1 MAERPRT
8 TTDDLP
14 AAVGIPAAIP
24 AAAAPASVGPD
35 GAGPDV
41 AGPDVARPDVARP
54 DVAGPD
60 VAAEPGQP
68 GRWTRLR
75 SQLGFRN
82 ISALYIFVAI
92 FIVFAIR
99 IPRTFL
105 ADTTWRTLLDNQVV
119 TGLTAIAL
127 LIPLAAG
134 VFNLAIGL
142 QVGAGSVLAAWL
154 LVSAGL
160 SGPAAMVVVAAS
172 GVLIGLFSGF
182 LIVRV
187 RIDSFIATLGV
198 SSLLAA
204 AVTAISDGQQILG
217 VPESFANLGT
227 GRIGGI
233 TYSFILLLIVSG
245 IVWYVL
251 ERTPAGRRTY
261 ATGGN
266 IDAARL
272 SGVRTTAVIY
282 CSLAA
287 CGLIAALAGMLV
299 TARLANADPTI
310 GPGYL
315 VPAFTA
321 AFLGSTQF
329 RGGRFNVWGTIVSV
343 YVLAA
348 GVKGLQLSGAP
359 VWIPDAFNGI
369 SLLVAVGLAK
379 FQGHSERF
387 GAIRRL
393 LRLSGAGTRA
403 G

>member
-1 MAERPRT
+1 MSDHHVEPSRWSR
-8 TTDDLP
+8 
-14 AAVGIPAAIP
+14 VG
-24 AAAAPASVGPD
+24 
-35 GAGPDV
+35 
-41 AGPDVARPDVARP
+41 RH
-54 DVAGPD
+54 
-60 VAAEPGQP
+60 
-68 GRWTRLR
+68 
-75 SQLGFRN
+75 LGFRN

-92 FIVFAIR
+92 FAVFAIH

-105 ADTTWRTLLDNQVV
+105 ASTTWRTLLDNQVV
-119 TGLTAIAL
+119 TGLTAVAL

-142 QVGAGSVLAAWL
+142 QVGAGSILTAWL
-154 LVSAGL
+154 LVHMGFSSPVSVILAGI
-160 SGPAAMVVVAAS
+160 SGI
-172 GVLIGLFSGF
+172 LIGLCSGF

-204 AVTAISDGQQILG
+204 GITAISDGQQILG
-217 VPESFANLGT
+217 VPDSFANFGT
-227 GRIGGI
+227 GNIHGI
-233 TYSFILLLIVSG
+233 TYSFILLIGVSL

-251 ERTPAGRRTY
+251 ERTPSGRRVY

-272 SGVRTTAVIY
+272 SGVKTTAVIY
-282 CSLAA
+282 GSLAA
-287 CGLIAALAGMLV
+287 CGLIAAIAGMLV

-329 RGGRFNVWGTIVSV
+329 KGGRFNVWGTIVSV

-359 VWIPDAFNGI
+359 VWIPDAFNGF
-369 SLLVAVGLAK
+369 SLLLAVGLAK
-379 FQGHSERF
+379 VQARSESF
-387 GAIRRL
+387 TSLRRL
-393 LRLSGAGTRA
+393 LRMDRRTDESREPESS
-403 G
+403 

>member
-1 MAERPRT
+1 MS
-8 TTDDLP
+8 DDHVEP
-14 AAVGIPAAIP
+14 SRWSRVG
-24 AAAAPASVGPD
+24 
-35 GAGPDV
+35 
-41 AGPDVARPDVARP
+41 RH
-54 DVAGPD
+54 
-60 VAAEPGQP
+60 
-68 GRWTRLR
+68 
-75 SQLGFRN
+75 LGFRN

-92 FIVFAIR
+92 FAVFAIH

-105 ADTTWRTLLDNQVV
+105 ASTTWRTLLDNQVV
-119 TGLTAIAL
+119 TGLTAVAL

-142 QVGAGSVLAAWL
+142 QVGAGSILTAWL
-154 LVSAGL
+154 LVHMGFSSPVSVILAGL
-160 SGPAAMVVVAAS
+160 SGI
-172 GVLIGLFSGF
+172 LIGLCSGF

-204 AVTAISDGQQILG
+204 GITAISDGQQILG
-217 VPESFANLGT
+217 VPDSFANFGT
-227 GRIGGI
+227 GNIHGI
-233 TYSFILLLIVSG
+233 TYSFILLMGVSFM
-245 IVWYVL
+245 VWYVL
-251 ERTPAGRRTY
+251 ERTPSGRRVY

-272 SGVRTTAVIY
+272 SGVKTTTVIY
-282 CSLAA
+282 GSLAA
-287 CGLIAALAGMLV
+287 CGLIAAIAGMLV

-329 RGGRFNVWGTIVSV
+329 KGGRFNVWGTIVSV

-359 VWIPDAFNGI
+359 VWIPDAFNGF
-369 SLLVAVGLAK
+369 SLLLAVGLAK
-379 FQGHSERF
+379 VQARSEGF
-387 GAIRRL
+387 TSIRRL
-393 LRLSGAGTRA
+393 LRMDRRTDESREPESS
-403 G
+403 